1 MRYIKYLLWG
11 IFTFYFQLIVAPHF
25 TLFSIIP
32 NFFIPFFAFISI
44 RIKSKLLFPLAFFLG
59 IALDIMYPHLLGLN
73 TITFLII
80 SFIVNKF
87 HMNVNKQRFVIVS
100 LSILFLNLIYY
111 MFLYSYHILT
121 TQLMDGFFLIF
132 LFSIFYNT
140 SISIAVVYTLTLSE
154 KIKITLNV

>member
-1 MRYIKYLLWG
+1 MRFIKYALLG
-11 IFTFYFQLIVAPHF
+11 IFTFYFQLLAAPHF
-25 TLFSIIP
+25 ALFSIIP
-32 NFFIPFFAFISI
+32 NFFIAYFAFISF

-87 HMNVNKQRFVIVS
+87 HMNVNKQRFIIVG
-100 LSILFLNLIYY
+100 LSILFLNFIYY
-111 MFLYSYHILT
+111 SSLYSYHVLAA
-121 TQLMDGFFLIF
+121 QLMDGFFLIY
-132 LFSIFYNT
+132 LFSLFYNT
-140 SISIAVVYTLTLSE
+140 FISIVVVYTLTLSE

>member
-1 MRYIKYLLWG
+1 MRFIKYALLG
-11 IFTFYFQLIVAPHF
+11 IFTFYFQLLAAPHF
-25 TLFSIIP
+25 VLFSIIP
-32 NFFIPFFAFISI
+32 NFFIPFFAFVSI

-87 HMNVNKQRFVIVS
+87 HMNVNKQRFIIVG
-100 LSILFLNLIYY
+100 LSILLLNFIYY
-111 MFLYSYHILT
+111 SFLYIYHILAV
-121 TQLMDGFFLIF
+121 QLMDGFFHIY
-132 LFSIFYNT
+132 LFSLFYNT
-140 SISIAVVYTLTLSE
+140 FISIVVVYALTLSE